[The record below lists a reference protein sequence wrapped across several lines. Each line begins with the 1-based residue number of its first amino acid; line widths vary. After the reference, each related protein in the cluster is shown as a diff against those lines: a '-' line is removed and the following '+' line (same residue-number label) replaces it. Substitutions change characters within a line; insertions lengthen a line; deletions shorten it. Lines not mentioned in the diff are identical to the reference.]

1 MADLTR
7 RERLGVTPAM
17 IAAFGPII
25 FDLSL
30 NVQDR
35 RGDPVRLLDFAEIER
50 HRAAAGLSDGEIAVR
65 LGLASDQVTFIR
77 VLLEQR
83 RFKPERYYRLFLLG
97 GGRRFRLER
106 GMERD
111 AFYESQFAAHALA
124 VRHALR
130 FSAEQVRRQIEAGFW
145 TAETVASVLQRRTR
159 DVPDAIAI
167 AAPGHPPIS
176 YVDVLAR
183 AERLAAA
190 LTALGIR
197 RGDVISVQ
205 LPSIREFVIIYYAA
219 ARLGA
224 VFSTLHMPY
233 GRGEV
238 EPILRHA
245 KASAVFCTGASD
257 KSDPPDMF
265 VSLAEQLP
273 SLRHVISVGPPRPG
287 VLSFQDLVAGADRTL
302 LPPPPVATDV
312 ALMCYT
318 SGTSAAPKAV
328 PHNYQSLLAN
338 PRQCLP
344 VFDLGPGDRVLSAA
358 PLTHA
363 FGLFVANIALL
374 AGATFVPLPA
384 FTPAALAAVL
394 LQEKPTH
401 AFLAPAHLAALLQA
415 GLLDGG
421 ELKHLRQVIVS
432 GSYCAPELK
441 RSLEEKL
448 PHGRVFELWGMTE
461 TFAVLLGDPRE
472 PAPPRQDWIGRATNG
487 SEARVVD
494 SDDRSLPPNTEGEL
508 QVRGCSVF
516 AGYFDNDAA
525 NGGLFT
531 DDGWLRTGDLA
542 VMGESGHVRITGRL
556 KDIINRGGVK
566 LNPSDLEALIDR
578 HECVVQSAIVA
589 MPDPILGERA
599 CCCVVLKPDRDLS
612 LEALCAWL
620 EARGVAKL
628 RWPEQ
633 LLAVAAMPMTPTR
646 KIIKSALV
654 SLIKEKLAPIA
665 SIATANGNPRR

>member
-1 MADLTR
+1 MAELTR

-17 IAAFGPII
+17 IEAYGPII

-35 RGDPVRLLDFAEIER
+35 RGDPVRLLNFAEIER
-50 HRAAAGLSDGEIAVR
+50 QRAATGLSDGEIAAR
-65 LGLASDQVTFIR
+65 LGLAADQVTFIR

-83 RFKPERYYRLFLLG
+83 RFKPDRYYRLFQLG
-97 GGRRFRLER
+97 GGRRFRIER
-106 GMERD
+106 EMESD
-111 AFYESQFAAHALA
+111 PFYEPQFAAHALA
-124 VRHALR
+124 VRHAMR
-130 FSAEQVRRQIEAGFW
+130 FRVEHVRRQVEAAFW
-145 TAETVASVLQRRTR
+145 TAETVASALQRWAR
-159 DVPDAIAI
+159 DTPDAIAI
-167 AAPGHPPIS
+167 AAPGYAPVS
-176 YVDVLAR
+176 YDEALAQ

-190 LTALGIR
+190 LTALTIR
-197 RGDVISVQ
+197 RGDVVSVQ
-205 LPSIREFVIIYYAA
+205 LPSIPEFVIVYYAA

-233 GRGEV
+233 GCGEV

-245 KASAVFCTGASD
+245 HASAVFCAAASD
-257 KSDPPDMF
+257 KSDLPGMF
-265 VSLAEQLP
+265 VGLTEQLP

-287 VLSFQDLVAGADRTL
+287 VLSFQDLVAGADHTL

-312 ALMCYT
+312 AMMCYT

-328 PHNYQSLLAN
+328 PHSYQSLLAN

-344 VFDLGPGDRVLSAA
+344 VFDLKPGDRILSAA

-363 FGLFVANIALL
+363 FGLFVVNIALL
-374 AGATFVPLPA
+374 AGAIYIPLPA
-384 FTPAALAAVL
+384 YTPAALAAALVK
-394 LQEKPTH
+394 ENPTH
-401 AFLAPAHLAALLQA
+401 AFLAPAHLAALLKA
-415 GLLDGG
+415 GLLDGS
-421 ELKHLRQVIVS
+421 ELGHLRQVIVS

-441 RSLEEKL
+441 RSLQAKL

-461 TFAVLLGDPRE
+461 TFAVLLGDPDE
-472 PAPPRQDWIGRATNG
+472 PAALRQDWIGRATNG

-494 SDDRSLPPNTEGEL
+494 SNDRPFPPNTEGEL

-516 AGYFDNDAA
+516 AGYFDNDLA
-525 NGGLFT
+525 NSDLFT
-531 DDGWLRTGDLA
+531 ADGWLRTGDIA

-556 KDIINRGGVK
+556 KDIISRGGVK

-578 HECVVQSAIVA
+578 HECVEQSAIVA
-589 MPDPILGERA
+589 MPDSILGERA
-599 CCCVVLKPDRDLS
+599 CCCVVLKTDKDLS

-620 EARGVAKL
+620 EAQGVAKL
-628 RWPEQ
+628 RWPER
-633 LLAVAAMPMTPTR
+633 LVAVEAMPMTPTR

-654 SLIKEKLAPIA
+654 NLIREKF
-665 SIATANGNPRR
+665 THRDRVVDQRD